1 MDAVSLPG
9 DQKSLVIFV
18 DTEHRCQLF
27 YRSLPP
33 PRLLSFF
40 LSAENSPENTK
51 GHESLDPWP
60 SLGVATGLPCPWHP
74 ASRYAADAPGRAR
87 TRISPTRG
95 SRGVISSTGQLYGL
109 ARSRSSIGAATAL
122 RSLGRGAQDERLDR
136 DQVVGHRLPGR
147 ARIALR
153 DRLENS
159 TMVLMRARR
168 PPWRVERFLAAL
180 SQEIHDRVHD
190 PCDRAIVGG
199 GADRRVKGRVL
210 GDARPPGGDL
220 PGLALEDPLHVLHLV
235 RGRAARRERRD
246 GRLQD
251 PAGLEELPD
260 RLPLRGHHEGQR
272 ADHRVDRHLA
282 NERALARTDPDEP
295 QALDAPPRAAC
306 RGPADDEL
314 LGELALRRQPVAGL
328 EAAFRDQ
335 LLALPDELL
344 VNARRLDRPELDGL
358 IVRSLP
364 SGRAHRRLRASPAR
378 GRAGGRGPAT
388 SREPSPGLRAR
399 SAPPGGAAGPSPP
412 ATA

>member
-1 MDAVSLPG
+1 MGAVSLPD
-9 DQKSLVIFV
+9 DQKSLVILV
-18 DTEHRCQLF
+18 DNEHCCQLF

-33 PRLLSFF
+33 PRLLSFS
-40 LSAENSPENTK
+40 LSAENSSENTK
-51 GHESLDPWP
+51 GHGSLDPWP

-95 SRGVISSTGQLYGL
+95 SRGVSSTWQLYGL

-122 RSLGRGAQDERLDR
+122 RSLGLGAQHEPLDR

-168 PPWRVERFLAAL
+168 PPGRVERFLAAL
-180 SQEIHDRVHD
+180 GQEIHDRVHD
-190 PCDRAIVGG
+190 ACDRAIVGG
-199 GADRRVKGRVL
+199 GPDRRVKGCVL
-210 GDARPPGGDL
+210 GEARPPGGDL
-220 PGLALEDPLHVLHLV
+220 SGLGLEDPLHVLYLV

-251 PAGLEELPD
+251 PPGPEEPPD
-260 RLPLRGHHEGQR
+260 RLPLRAPHEAQTAGQ
-272 ADHRVDRHLA
+272 RVDRHLA
-282 NERALARTDPDEP
+282 NERALPGSDLDEP
-295 QALDAPPRAAC
+295 QALQCPQRLAH

-314 LGELALRRQPVAGL
+314 LGELALRRQPVTAL

-335 LLALPDELL
+335 RLDLPD
-344 VNARRLDRPELDGL
+344 D
-358 IVRSLP
+358 
-364 SGRAHRRLRASPAR
+364 
-378 GRAGGRGPAT
+378 
-388 SREPSPGLRAR
+388 
-399 SAPPGGAAGPSPP
+399 
-412 ATA
+412 